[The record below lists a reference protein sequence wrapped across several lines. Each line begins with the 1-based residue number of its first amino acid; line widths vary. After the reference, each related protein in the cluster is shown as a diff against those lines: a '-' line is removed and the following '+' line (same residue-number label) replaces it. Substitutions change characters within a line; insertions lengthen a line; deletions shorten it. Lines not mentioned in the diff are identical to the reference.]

1 MIFFCFRLSHFSW
14 INVNKYEKWYF
25 ISALCADGTE
35 RRREKWRKTCTLA
48 SKDYEANKERMKEEG
63 KYKKNMKSVEKLF
76 IFRRTNWF
84 SATTVLWP
92 KIIFCVKLDAW
103 YLFFFF
109 FFVHSEDARIGAVV
123 KTEGRSF
130 FSRHFGDFAF
140 FCFVFVLWFCYVRI
154 AYTKASG
161 LGRSGHS

>member
-109 FFVHSEDARIGAVV
+109 LRPFW
-123 KTEGRSF
+123 GRSNRCRCENRGAEFF
-130 FSRHFGDFAF
+130 FSSFRR
-140 FCFVFVLWFCYVRI
+140 FCVFLLCFRFVILLC
-154 AYTKASG
+154 
-161 LGRSGHS
+161 

>member
-1 MIFFCFRLSHFSW
+1 MFFFFCFRLSHFSW

-109 FFVHSEDARIGAVV
+109 SSSILRTLESVPLWKPRGGVFFLVISAILRFFALFSFCDFVMLELRILKQA
-123 KTEGRSF
+123 
-130 FSRHFGDFAF
+130 D
-140 FCFVFVLWFCYVRI
+140 
-154 AYTKASG
+154 
-161 LGRSGHS
+161 